1 MRRIIVLLICVLV
14 LSGCSKAR
22 WRSAHMDKPVEAKRP
37 HTLVHRVA
45 EGETLKEI
53 ALNYFD
59 DIDQARVIK
68 ADNKLRV
75 EPVSGSELT
84 LKFTNRQWQI
94 ISVRMEA
101 INAYNSG
108 VAAMKQGRSTDA
120 LALFRSALDIDS
132 EFQNAR
138 YNLGLVELQLGNLD
152 SALELLNVVQKEW
165 PDDVQVMQAR
175 GNVLFSSDRYSEA
188 ATVFTTITR
197 AEPKNSAAL
206 FSLARCLTELGEK
219 KEAIKTWKKFLK
231 VDSSSSWSKLARR
244 YLQELEDE

>member
-1 MRRIIVLLICVLV
+1 MRKIIVLILCLLV
-14 LSGCSKAR
+14 LSGCSKMR
-22 WRSAHMDKPVEAKRP
+22 WRSAQMDEPLVTQRP

-53 ALNYFD
+53 ALNYYD
-59 DIDQARVIK
+59 DINQVRAIK
-68 ADNKLRV
+68 SDNKLKS
-75 EPVSGSELT
+75 EPASGSELT
-84 LKFTNRQWQI
+84 LKFTGRQWQV

-101 INAYNSG
+101 IDAYNSG

-152 SALELLNVVQKEW
+152 SALELLNVVQVEW
-165 PDDVQVMQAR
+165 PDDMQVMQAR

-188 ATVFTTITR
+188 ATVFDTITK

-206 FSLARCLTELGEK
+206 FSLA
-219 KEAIKTWKKFLK
+219 
-231 VDSSSSWSKLARR
+231 
-244 YLQELEDE
+244 

>member
-1 MRRIIVLLICVLV
+1 MKKITILLLCLLL
-14 LSGCSKAR
+14 LSGCSKMQ
-22 WRSAHMDKPVEAKRP
+22 WRSAQMDEPVMTERP

-45 EGETLKEI
+45 EGESLKEI

-59 DIDQARVIK
+59 DITQVRVIK
-68 ADNKLRV
+68 SDNKLKA
-75 EPVSGSELT
+75 EPESGSELT
-84 LKFTNRQWQI
+84 LRFTNRQWQI

-101 INAYNSG
+101 IDAYNSG

-138 YNLGLVELQLGNLD
+138 YNLGLVELQLGNLN
-152 SALELLNVVQKEW
+152 SALELLNVVQEEW
-165 PDDVQVMQAR
+165 PNDMQVMQAR

-188 ATVFTTITR
+188 TAVFKTITK

-206 FSLARCLTELGEK
+206 FSLARCLTELDEK
-219 KEAIKTWKKFLK
+219 NEAIKTWKKFLK
-231 VDSSSSWSKLARR
+231 LDNSSSWSKLARR

>member
-1 MRRIIVLLICVLV
+1 MKKIIVLLICLLV

-22 WRSAHMDKPVEAKRP
+22 WRAAHMSEPVATKRP

-59 DIDQARVIK
+59 DIGQAGVIK

-84 LKFTNRQWQI
+84 LKFTNRQWQV
-94 ISVRMEA
+94 ISVRMNA
-101 INAYNSG
+101 IDAYNSG

-120 LALFRSALDIDS
+120 LSLFRSALDIDS

-152 SALELLNVVQKEW
+152 TALDLLNVVQKEW
-165 PDDVQVMQAR
+165 PHDMQVMQAR

-188 ATVFTTITR
+188 ASVFKTITR
-197 AEPKNSAAL
+197 AESNNSAAL
-206 FSLARCLTELGEK
+206 FSLGRCLTELGDN

-231 VDSSSSWSKLARR
+231 LDNSSSWSKLARR

>member
-1 MRRIIVLLICVLV
+1 MRKITVLLICVLV

-22 WRSAHMDKPVEAKRP
+22 WRSAHMDEPVAAKRS

-68 ADNKLRV
+68 SDNKLGA

-101 INAYNSG
+101 IDAYNSG

-165 PDDVQVMQAR
+165 PNDMQVMQAR

-188 ATVFTTITR
+188 ATVFNTITK
-197 AEPKNSAAL
+197 ADSKNSAAL

-231 VDSSSSWSKLARR
+231 VDNSSSWSKLARR

>member
-1 MRRIIVLLICVLV
+1 MKKIIVLLICLLV
-14 LSGCSKAR
+14 LSGCSKVR
-22 WRSAHMDKPVEAKRP
+22 WRSAQMDEPLVAKQP

-59 DIDQARVIK
+59 DINQVRVIK
-68 ADNKLRV
+68 SDNKLKAD
-75 EPVSGSELT
+75 PVSGSELT
-84 LKFTNRQWQI
+84 LKFTNQQWQI

-101 INAYNSG
+101 IDAYNSG

-138 YNLGLVELQLGNLD
+138 YNLGLVELQLGNLE
-152 SALELLNVVQKEW
+152 SALVLLNVVQDEW
-165 PDDVQVMQAR
+165 PNDVQVMQAR

-188 ATVFTTITR
+188 KTVFKTIVK

-219 KEAIKTWKKFLK
+219 NEAIKTWQKFLK
-231 VDSSSSWSKLARR
+231 LDNSSSWSKLARR
-244 YLQELEDE
+244 YLQDLEEE